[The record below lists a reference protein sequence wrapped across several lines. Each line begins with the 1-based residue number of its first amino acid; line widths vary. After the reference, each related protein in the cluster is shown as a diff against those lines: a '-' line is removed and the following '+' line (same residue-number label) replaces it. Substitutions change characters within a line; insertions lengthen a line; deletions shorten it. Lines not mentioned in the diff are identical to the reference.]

1 MRNMIKK
8 KYACI
13 LLLLLAIGSGCS
25 DWLDVRP
32 RNEMKEEDMY
42 ANDVYSRNVGTTLDY
57 FN

>member
-32 RNEMKEEDMY
+32 RNEMKEDDMY
-42 ANDVYSRNVGTTLDY
+42 TNEEGFKSALT
-57 FN
+57 

>member
-25 DWLDVRP
+25 DWL
-32 RNEMKEEDMY
+32 MY
-42 ANDVYSRNVGTTLDY
+42 GLGTR
-57 FN
+57 

>member
-32 RNEMKEEDMY
+32 RNEMKEVICMLMKKGLR
-42 ANDVYSRNVGTTLDY
+42 VL
-57 FN
+57 